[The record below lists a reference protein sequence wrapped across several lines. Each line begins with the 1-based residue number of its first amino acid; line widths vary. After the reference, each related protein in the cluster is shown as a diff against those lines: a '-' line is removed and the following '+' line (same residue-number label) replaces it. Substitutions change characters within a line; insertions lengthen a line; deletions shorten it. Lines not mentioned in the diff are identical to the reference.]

1 MDTKSLMA
9 DLTLLSLPGFRL
21 NYMTD
26 KKNNLTAI
34 AWKHKKILFYLF
46 VNLLLYFYDFDF
58 TILFETTKKQSMQ
71 YWLQKPFGAKISFQN
86 FFIVLICWHY
96 ERQHIA

>member
-26 KKNNLTAI
+26 KKITSLRLPENI
-34 AWKHKKILFYLF
+34 K
-46 VNLLLYFYDFDF
+46 NLLLYFYDFDF
-58 TILFETTKKQSMQ
+58 
-71 YWLQKPFGAKISFQN
+71 
-86 FFIVLICWHY
+86 
-96 ERQHIA
+96 

>member
-58 TILFETTKKQSMQ
+58 TILFETKKNS
-71 YWLQKPFGAKISFQN
+71 LCNTGFKNPLGAKISIQN